1 MKRIFNK
8 QKAATLKKAVSC
20 FGTLPQLI
28 VALEECSELQKEITK
43 YLRGKRCP
51 DDIAEE
57 IADVLIMIGQLQVIY
72 PDVSDTL
79 INTFI
84 TKKLG
89 RIEGLCYETEV
100 RGFEDIV
107 CLNDRY

>member
-1 MKRIFNK
+1 MNRIFNK
-8 QKAATLKKAVSC
+8 QKTATLKRAVDC
-20 FGTLPQLI
+20 FGETSQMI
-28 VALEECSELQKEITK
+28 VTLEECSELQKEITK

-51 DDIAEE
+51 EDIAEE
-57 IADVLIMIGQLQVIY
+57 IADVLIMIGQIQVIY

-89 RIEGLCYETEV
+89 RIETLCHNVEV
-100 RGFEDIV
+100 NDLEKII
-107 CLNDRY
+107 CLDDRC